1 MALWR
6 LFGASKA
13 QLATDLVTFSLMML
27 AREYSP
33 LTFWSSLMLCFQL
46 NKNEAAAI
54 DDHPYWGEVA
64 ERPNVLLLGDSLT
77 DMQVCYK

>member
-1 MALWR
+1 MPCGLD
-6 LFGASKA
+6 KE
-13 QLATDLVTFSLMML
+13 ML
-27 AREYSP
+27 APAEA
-33 LTFWSSLMLCFQL
+33 FWSSLMLCFQL

-77 DMQVCYK
+77 DMQVCCK